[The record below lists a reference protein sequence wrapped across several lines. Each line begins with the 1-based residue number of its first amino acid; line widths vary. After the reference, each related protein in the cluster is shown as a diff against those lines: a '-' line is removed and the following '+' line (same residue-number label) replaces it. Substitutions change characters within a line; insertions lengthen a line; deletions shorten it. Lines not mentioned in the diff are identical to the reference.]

1 MINKSKK
8 VSKLE
13 NIYKNLE
20 SGMPEN
26 KSIKD
31 YALPNARQWLG
42 GRYVALW
49 VLPIYLIRKIAEFVA
64 SSAFIKPYSPSKN
77 GPSYKRPETLYTSL
91 KGVFRGEDH
100 LRFFDHRFIA
110 IWVLPIYLIGK
121 ISKFA
126 ASSAFIKPYSPIN
139 NGPSYKRP
147 ETLYTSLKGVFK
159 GEDHL
164 RFFDH
169 RFIAIWVLPIAL
181 TGIVFEVLFIS
192 PTKNTFP
199 FN

>member
-1 MINKSKK
+1 MINKSQK
-8 VSKLE
+8 VSSLE

-42 GRYVALW
+42 GRYIALW
-49 VLPIYLIRKIAEFVA
+49 VLPIYLISKIA
-64 SSAFIKPYSPSKN
+64 
-77 GPSYKRPETLYTSL
+77 
-91 KGVFRGEDH
+91 
-100 LRFFDHRFIA
+100 
-110 IWVLPIYLIGK
+110 
-121 ISKFA
+121 KFA
-126 ASSAFIKPYSPIN
+126 ASSAFIKPYSPIK

-169 RFIAIWVLPIAL
+169 RFIAIWVLPFAL
-181 TGIVFEVLFIS
+181 TGIVFEILLIA
-192 PTKNTFP
+192 PTNNTSP

>member
-1 MINKSKK
+1 MINKSQK
-8 VSKLE
+8 VSSLE
-13 NIYKNLE
+13 NIYNNLE
-20 SGMPEN
+20 SGMPES

-49 VLPIYLIRKIAEFVA
+49 VLPIYLIRKIVKFAA
-64 SSAFIKPYSPSKN
+64 YSAFIKPYSS
-77 GPSYKRPETLYTSL
+77 
-91 KGVFRGEDH
+91 
-100 LRFFDHRFIA
+100 
-110 IWVLPIYLIGK
+110 
-121 ISKFA
+121 
-126 ASSAFIKPYSPIN
+126 IN
-139 NGPSYKRP
+139 NGPSYIRP

-192 PTKNTFP
+192 PTKSTFP

>member
-1 MINKSKK
+1 MINKSQKE
-8 VSKLE
+8 SSLE
-13 NIYKNLE
+13 NIYNNLE

-31 YALPNARQWLG
+31 SVLPNARQWLG

-49 VLPIYLIRKIAEFVA
+49 VLPIYLFVKIAKFVA
-64 SSAFIKPYSPSKN
+64 SSAFIKPYSPTSN
-77 GPSYKRPETLYTSL
+77 GPSYKRPETLFTSL
-91 KGVFRGEDH
+91 KGVFE
-100 LRFFDHRFIA
+100 
-110 IWVLPIYLIGK
+110 
-121 ISKFA
+121 
-126 ASSAFIKPYSPIN
+126 
-139 NGPSYKRP
+139 
-147 ETLYTSLKGVFK
+147 

-192 PTKNTFP
+192 PTKSTFP

>member
-1 MINKSKK
+1 MINKPSNESTLDK
-8 VSKLE
+8 
-13 NIYKNLE
+13 IYKNLE

-64 SSAFIKPYSPSKN
+64 SSAFIKPYSPSQ
-77 GPSYKRPETLYTSL
+77 
-91 KGVFRGEDH
+91 
-100 LRFFDHRFIA
+100 
-110 IWVLPIYLIGK
+110 
-121 ISKFA
+121 
-126 ASSAFIKPYSPIN
+126 

-169 RFIAIWVLPIAL
+169 RFIAIWVCLL
-181 TGIVFEVLFIS
+181 YTS
-192 PTKNTFP
+192 PSP
-199 FN
+199 RDLAVSRMPSSA

>member
-1 MINKSKK
+1 MINKSQK
-8 VSKLE
+8 VSSLE

-49 VLPIYLIRKIAEFVA
+49 VLPIYFLRKIANFST
-64 SSAFIKPYSPSKN
+64 SSAFVKPYSPSVN
-77 GPSYKRPETLYTSL
+77 GPSYKQPETLFTSL
-91 KGVFRGEDH
+91 RSVFRGD
-100 LRFFDHRFIA
+100 
-110 IWVLPIYLIGK
+110 
-121 ISKFA
+121 
-126 ASSAFIKPYSPIN
+126 
-139 NGPSYKRP
+139 
-147 ETLYTSLKGVFK
+147 
-159 GEDHL
+159 DHL

-169 RFIAIWVLPIAL
+169 RFIAIWVLPIAF

-192 PTKNTFP
+192 PTKNSIP